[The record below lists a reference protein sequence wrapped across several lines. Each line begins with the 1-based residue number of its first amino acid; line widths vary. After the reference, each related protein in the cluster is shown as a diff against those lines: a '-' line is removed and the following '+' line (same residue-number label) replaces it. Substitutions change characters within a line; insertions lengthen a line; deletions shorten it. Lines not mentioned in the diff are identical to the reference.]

1 MYPSLRGTPE
11 MGVDATKGGPT
22 EGGPTKGLPTDST
35 RVGGTVLALGTVS
48 LLTDI
53 SSEMVAAVLP
63 IYLTVA
69 LGLSPLAF
77 GVVDGVY
84 QGATVFL
91 RLAGGYVSD
100 RLGRAKAVCQ
110 VGYGVS
116 AASKLGLIAAG
127 GQIGAVT
134 LVVAVDR
141 GGKGIRTAPRDALIA
156 GSVHPSILGR
166 AFGVHRAMD
175 TAGAM
180 AGPLLA
186 FGLLLL
192 LPGDYNSLF
201 LTSFVIA
208 VLGCLV
214 LWAFVRES
222 PTAPG
227 QPTSR
232 LGDVLRLLR
241 RPAFG
246 RLALASG
253 GLALFSVSDGF
264 LYLTLRDLGAVR
276 LAYFPLLFLGTAGV
290 YLALAVPLGRLADRQ
305 GRTRVLIGGHVALLG
320 SYLLL
325 LAGSSLPGP
334 LLLAGVVGLLG
345 LYYAATDGV
354 LPAIAAALSPSGVRG
369 SGIAVVQTAV
379 AGGRL
384 LSAVLFGLVWTVFS
398 QQLALAGF
406 AIALA
411 AGLPLAAR
419 SLRLCDRIDSAEGT
433 GDA

>member
-1 MYPSLRGTPE
+1 MYPSLRSTPVAETPVVGAPLVETPE
-11 MGVDATKGGPT
+11 GKAIAANTRR
-22 EGGPTKGLPTDST
+22 E
-35 RVGGTVLALGTVS
+35 RVGGTVFALGTVS

-77 GVVDGVY
+77 GVIDGVY

-100 RLGRAKAVCQ
+100 RVGRPKAVCQ
-110 VGYGVS
+110 VGYGLS
-116 AASKLGLIAAG
+116 AVTKLGLIAAG
-127 GQIGAVT
+127 GQVGPLTV
-134 LVVAVDR
+134 VVALDR

-186 FGLLLL
+186 FGLLLM

-214 LWAFVRES
+214 LWAFVRE
-222 PTAPG
+222 PVAKQG
-227 QPTSR
+227 QRTGR
-232 LGDVLRLLR
+232 MRDVLQLLR
-241 RPAFG
+241 QPAFG

-264 LYLTLRDLGAVR
+264 LYLGLRDLGAVR
-276 LAYFPLLFLGTAGV
+276 IAYFPLLFLGTAAV
-290 YLALAVPLGRLADRQ
+290 YLALAIPLGRLADRF
-305 GRTRVLIGGHVALLG
+305 GRTKVLIGGHVALLG
-320 SYLLL
+320 SYLVL
-325 LAGSSLPGP
+325 LAGEALPDA
-334 LLLAGVVGLLG
+334 LVLAGVLALLG

-354 LPAIAAALSPSGVRG
+354 FAAVAAALSPPSVRG

-384 LSAVLFGLVWTVFS
+384 LSAVLFGLLWTLFS
-398 QQLALAGF
+398 QQLALVCF
-406 AIALA
+406 AVALLA
-411 AGLPLAAR
+411 VLPLATGC
-419 SLRLCDRIDSAEGT
+419 LRVCDRVGAAA
-433 GDA
+433 DA

>member
-1 MYPSLRGTPE
+1 MYPLLRP
-11 MGVDATKGGPT
+11 VPVSAHST
-22 EGGPTKGLPTDST
+22 EPST
-35 RVGGTVLALGTVS
+35 GRAGVGGTVLALGTVS

-77 GVVDGVY
+77 GVIDGVY

-100 RLGRAKAVCQ
+100 RVGRPKTVCQ

-116 AASKLGLIAAG
+116 ALSKLGLISAG
-127 GQIGAVT
+127 GQIGALTV
-134 LVVAVDR
+134 VVAVDR

-214 LWAFVRES
+214 LWAFVPE
-222 PTAPG
+222 PAAIPG
-227 QPTSR
+227 QRTAR
-232 LGDVLRLLR
+232 MRDVLALLR
-241 RPAFG
+241 QPHFG
-246 RLALASG
+246 RLALVSG
-253 GLALFSVSDGF
+253 ALALLSVSDGF
-264 LYLTLRDLGAVR
+264 LYLALRDLGAVQI
-276 LAYFPLLFLGTAGV
+276 AYFPLLFLGTAAV
-290 YLALAVPLGRLADRQ
+290 YLSLAVPLGRLADRF
-305 GRTRVLIGGHVALLG
+305 GRSRVLIGGHAALLG
-320 SYLLL
+320 AYVVLLI
-325 LAGSSLPGP
+325 GP
-334 LLLAGVVGLLG
+334 SMPLELVVVGVLVLLG

-354 LPAIAAALSPSGVRG
+354 FAAAAAALSPPGVRG
-369 SGIAVVQTAV
+369 SGIALVQTAV
-379 AGGRL
+379 AAGRL
-384 LSAVLFGLVWTVFS
+384 LSAVLFGTLWTMFD
-398 QQLALAGF
+398 QQVALLCF
-406 AIALA
+406 AAALL
-411 AGLPLAAR
+411 AGLPLAA
-419 SLRLCDRIDSAEGT
+419 SCLRLRVLGGA
-433 GDA
+433 AHA